1 MQKYSMKNNSLVSVI
16 IISYKNFHYIIQAID
31 SVLFQNYPNIEL
43 IISNDGSSDFDK
55 PAIEKYLKE
64 HAKKNIKRI
73 VVNNNKI
80 NLGTV
85 KNANFA
91 LKLAKGEY
99 IILFAADDIIYNQDV
114 VSNFVNSFGKIS
126 PSELIVTS
134 QIGMYDLQLKR
145 LIQPFISN
153 KNKNLIKKLKAQE
166 LFAEMAT
173 KCIIPGCG
181 TCYKKKLFEEYGYF
195 DERYKLVEDYSS
207 ALKFSRLGIKYN
219 YFDFISFKHR
229 HGGISHGNIKGENKT
244 SKQYEL
250 DIINILKNEVL
261 PYTNYLTKKQIKLFT
276 QKLNKLVFQFEYQY
290 EFFNTTKS
298 KKRQFLKNNIKIFFY
313 DFLSSIAKDIYDQF
327 TGKKAK
333 LLLLG
338 IIFSLFGTYFRII
351 GLFIII
357 FSILLMFLYL
367 LKKYLPKLIKF
378 IEFIL

>member
-207 ALKFSRLGIKYN
+207 ALKFSRLGIKFN

-261 PYTNYLTKKQIKLFT
+261 PYTNYLSQKQIKLFT
-276 QKLNKLVFQFEYQY
+276 QKLNKLVFQYEYKY
-290 EFFNTTKS
+290 EFINAPKS
-298 KKRQFLKNNIKIFFY
+298 QKRYFIKSNFKIFLY
-313 DFLSSIAKDIYDQF
+313 DFFSNFTKDIYDQF

-333 LLLLG
+333 LLLFGL
-338 IIFSLFGTYFRII
+338 IIYTFNSYLRII
-351 GLFIII
+351 GLYLIILAVFLMISFI
-357 FSILLMFLYL
+357 
-367 LKKYLPKLIKF
+367 LKKYFPKLIKF
-378 IEFIL
+378 LKFIL